1 MSHSSHCSWVLSRV
15 LIHFTVF
22 MLLLDN
28 ILLDVISSIGDEYS
42 CYVPV
47 IFLQN
52 VSECNSSNEKQQAK
66 QLLWYRPGKYFL
78 LDVATYIAEMVISVF
93 ASQNGLRPY
102 ASQRQENL

>member
-1 MSHSSHCSWVLSRV
+1 
-15 LIHFTVF
+15 

-47 IFLQN
+47 IFSQK

-78 LDVATYIAEMVISVF
+78 LDVATYIAEMVFSV
-93 ASQNGLRPY
+93 LPHKMV
-102 ASQRQENL
+102 